1 MPPTTLRPKSLL
13 GKRNRARFLTAL
25 LECGTVSEA
34 ARVAAVDRPSV
45 YRTMTANPDF
55 KEAVS
60 EARDVGIEALKDKA
74 YTRASDKSDVLLMF
88 LIKQADPTYR
98 ESYRA
103 PEDEEAKVSLR
114 DVMNAIRPEPSGG

>member
-1 MPPTTLRPKSLL
+1 
-13 GKRNRARFLTAL
+13 
-25 LECGTVSEA
+25 
-34 ARVAAVDRPSV
+34 
-45 YRTMTANPDF
+45 
-55 KEAVS
+55 
-60 EARDVGIEALKDKA
+60 
-74 YTRASDKSDVLLMF
+74 MF